1 MQICYPSKSQPTVF
15 KTHENIGI
23 PNIYG
28 GFIVFNIKLDVAKG
42 AEVGDGDLFLLPI
55 SVNRRIQVSGLVL
68 KATVNT
74 KG

>member
-1 MQICYPSKSQPTVF
+1 M
-15 KTHENIGI
+15 
-23 PNIYG
+23 
-28 GFIVFNIKLDVAKG
+28 FNIKLDVAKG